1 MIRATCITLALALA
15 IPWSTPAHAQDSS
28 EADWLRNPAMGNYK
42 GYAEFKMGHYAA
54 ARHVWEVLAGVGN
67 TDALFNLG
75 ILAEDGLGEPRNLP
89 KAETL
94 YRAAADAGG
103 FKAQYRLGMMYGD
116 GGSLPPDPGKAHH
129 YLSLAAA
136 AGDQDAQ
143 ARLARL
149 AQPDAPASPL
159 EQAERLASQ
168 GRHAEALALYR
179 QAADAGQVRALT
191 KLAWCHE
198 AGRGTP
204 ADLATAARLFG
215 EAARAG
221 DAEAQYA
228 LAVMYRT
235 GKGQPQDRAQ
245 SLDWLRKAA
254 AQGYPPARAALAA
267 EVEQGGDA
275 L

>member
-15 IPWSTPAHAQDSS
+15 IPWNTPAYAQDSS

-54 ARHVWEVLAGVGN
+54 
-67 TDALFNLG
+67 
-75 ILAEDGLGEPRNLP
+75 
-89 KAETL
+89 
-94 YRAAADAGG
+94 
-103 FKAQYRLGMMYGD
+103 
-116 GGSLPPDPGKAHH
+116 
-129 YLSLAAA
+129 
-136 AGDQDAQ
+136 